1 MKHRSDRSRRW
12 QWETNSQS
20 PGRRGQNLAGWLAGP
35 INLIAKPCY
44 REDPGR
50 GRESTFRR
58 GGSIPGRGGELLQ
71 ARSFPFRVA
80 SEHSQRRLVR
90 PRRQPERA
98 NGSNSGRT
106 GPARRRHFR
115 PSDWGVAPSLH
126 LSPPNRGV
134 APDWR
139 RELTGGTVSGFL
151 AESAGDEP
159 ADGTSWPLRTGGWHH
174 SVTLDICRRRTGGW
188 PQLSG
193 GGPNYLFRA
202 SRPNLPE
209 TNWRDEPAGGTSWPL
224 RTGGWHCFG
233 LEVLGSLAVPAGD
246 EPASG
251 PVLIRTGTP
260 N

>member
-1 MKHRSDRSRRW
+1 LIKAAWVKHRSDRSRRW

-20 PGRRGQNLAGWLAGP
+20 PGRRGQNLAGWLAGWLAGP

-58 GGSIPGRGGELLQ
+58 GGSIPGRGGEFLQ

-188 PQLSG
+188 PQLS
-193 GGPNYLFRA
+193 
-202 SRPNLPE
+202 S
-209 TNWRDEPAGGTSWPL
+209 EPT
-224 RTGGWHCFG
+224 RTDGWHH
-233 LEVLGSLAVPAGD
+233 PK
-246 EPASG
+246 
-251 PVLIRTGTP
+251 
-260 N
+260 